1 MAFTVNSYK
10 VRFLGP
16 SNLGSA
22 FIVTSA
28 WGRNPNEA
36 MHAAF
41 AKLDTADRPCNE
53 FTVDDV
59 RVSPTGEFKVLGEV
73 N

>member
-1 MAFTVNSYK
+1 
-10 VRFLGP
+10 
-16 SNLGSA
+16 
-22 FIVTSA
+22 
-28 WGRNPNEA
+28 